1 MSFGRPPTFSPFT
14 ATPPDRGS
22 FPLDHEGKVV
32 EGSLSSTRLTCRLG
46 GECKSFMTSYLK
58 CLSKNK
64 NDSTPC
70 RHLNKEYLE
79 CRMKRG
85 LMERDSWTNLG
96 LGNLPDSTPAS
107 KPVKDT

>member
-22 FPLDHEGKVV
+22 FPLDHEGRVMPSILHL
-32 EGSLSSTRLTCRLG
+32 GLTDKLG
-46 GECKSFMTSYLK
+46 GECKSFMTNYLQ

-70 RHLNKEYLE
+70 RHLNREYLE
-79 CRMKRG
+79 CRMSRG
-85 LMERDSWTNLG
+85 LMERDSWNNLG
-96 LGNLPDSTPAS
+96 LGNVPDRAS
-107 KPVKDT
+107 PSMPNKKS